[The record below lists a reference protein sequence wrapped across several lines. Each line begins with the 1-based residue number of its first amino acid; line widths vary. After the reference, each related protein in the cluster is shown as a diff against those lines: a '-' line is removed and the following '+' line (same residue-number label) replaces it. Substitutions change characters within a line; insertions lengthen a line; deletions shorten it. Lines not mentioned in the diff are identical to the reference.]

1 MPRRYGGKRRSTYGR
16 RRRSSFRIRRSGRK
30 RYGRKRGMRA
40 PRPGKI
46 GYRL

>member
-1 MPRRYGGKRRSTYGR
+1 M
-16 RRRSSFRIRRSGRK
+16 RK
-30 RYGRKRGMRA
+30 RYGKRRLFRGRPRRSSAGRRRTNRRGRGRMRT

>member
-16 RRRSSFRIRRSGRK
+16 PRRSSFRIRRGRK

>member
-1 MPRRYGGKRRSTYGR
+1 M
-16 RRRSSFRIRRSGRK
+16 RK
-30 RYGRKRGMRA
+30 RYGKKRSYTGRRGRKSNRKFASSRGKRGMRT

>member
-1 MPRRYGGKRRSTYGR
+1 MRRKFGKRRSTYGR
-16 RRRSSFRIRRSGRK
+16 PRRSSFRIRRSSRR
-30 RYGRKRGMRA
+30 RYGRKRGMRT